1 MILPIHIY
9 GHPVLRKTTR
19 DISHDYPD
27 LKELLENMYETMA
40 GADGVGL
47 AAPQIG
53 REDRILVV
61 DLNSLAKDDPS
72 LKGFRGTFINAH
84 VMELD
89 GEEELMEEGCLSIP
103 GIHEKVLRKGR
114 LRLQYLDEDFRVH
127 DEVFEGYK
135 ARVLQHELD
144 HLDGVMF
151 TDRISGIRKQMIRSK
166 LNRLMEGRT
175 NCSYR
180 VRTVIQR

>member
-1 MILPIHIY
+1 MILPVHIY
-9 GHPVLRKTTR
+9 GHPVLRKITS
-19 DISHDYPD
+19 DISANYPD

-40 GADGVGL
+40 RAEGVGL

-61 DLNSLAKDDPS
+61 DLDILAKDDPS
-72 LKGFRGTFINAH
+72 LKGFRKTFINAH
-84 VMELD
+84 IVELD
-89 GEEELMEEGCLSIP
+89 GEEKLMEEGCLSIP
-103 GIHEKVLRKGR
+103 GIHEKVLRKNR
-114 LRLQYLDEDFRVH
+114 LRLQYLDENFQIH

-175 NCSYR
+175 NCSYK
-180 VRTVIQR
+180 VKTVQQK